1 MNTQEILGKGESNM
15 LHRAHFCIG
24 CPTDNM
30 ADFNVKTSF
39 AMQQMEHGSR
49 RGYDH
54 LILALNKED
63 STKGQ
68 YVSNMDLKAAI
79 KFLQRKVNKY
89 VCGIVVLSII

>member
-1 MNTQEILGKGESNM
+1 M
-15 LHRAHFCIG
+15 LHRAHLCIG

-49 RGYDH
+49 HGYDH
-54 LILALNKED
+54 LILALNKD
-63 STKGQ
+63 PTKGQ

-79 KFLQRKVNKY
+79 KFLQRKVNKN
-89 VCGIVVLSII
+89 VCFLALLSFQ